1 MSKALPIENADAL
14 VHVIRG
20 QRVMLDSDL
29 AGFYGVATKRLLE
42 QVRRNI
48 HRFPDDFAFQLEAE
62 EVAALRSQI
71 ATSNIGRGGR
81 RTRPWAFTEHGA
93 VMLASVLN
101 SAVAIA
107 ASVEIVRAFVRMR
120 DALSAS
126 DLVAKLVDIE
136 KRIGVHDRDI
146 AMLFGALRQLLESPK
161 TGQGEIGFHTLREDE
176 TTSDTTLPPRRTV
189 RYTAKRR
196 TRMTRKLS

>member
-1 MSKALPIENADAL
+1 MSKALPIEDAEAV

-29 AGFYGVATKRLLE
+29 AGFYGVTTKRLLE

-48 HRFPDDFAFQLEAE
+48 HRFPDDFAFRIRPQEFAN
-62 EVAALRSQI
+62 LRSQF
-71 ATSNIGRGGR
+71 AASSLHGGR
-81 RTRPWAFTEHGA
+81 RTLPWVFTEHGA

-136 KRIGVHDRDI
+136 KRITGHDDDI
-146 AMLFGALRQLLESPK
+146 ATLFGALRQLLEAPK
-161 TGQGEIGFHTLREDE
+161 TGGGEVGFHTLREDE
-176 TTSDTTLPPRRTV
+176 TAANPDRSPRRKVTY
-189 RYTAKRR
+189 RPKRR
-196 TRMTRKLS
+196 ARKKAKLS